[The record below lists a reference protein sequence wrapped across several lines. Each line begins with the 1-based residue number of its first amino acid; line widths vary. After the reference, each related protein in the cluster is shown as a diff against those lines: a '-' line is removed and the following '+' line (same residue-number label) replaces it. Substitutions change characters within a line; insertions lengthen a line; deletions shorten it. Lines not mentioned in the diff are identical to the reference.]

1 MPQYTLVTGNKNYS
15 SWSLRPWLLMKQS
28 GIAFD
33 EVRIPL
39 YAEGSKDEIR
49 KYSPS
54 GKVPVLL
61 DGGLTVWDSLAI
73 GEYLAER
80 HPELQLWPHD
90 PAQRALARSV
100 SAEMHSGFA
109 ALRSNM
115 GMNCR
120 RSLPGMGRTV
130 EVAADIERIQRIW
143 SECREQAGSQGP
155 FLFGRFTI
163 ADAMYAPV
171 VLRFKIYVVQLSPI
185 ARQYADA
192 VLALPSLQ
200 HWVEAAKAE
209 TEVIPAFE
217 PAATPG

>member
-1 MPQYTLVTGNKNYS
+1 MPQYTLVIGNKNYS
-15 SWSLRPWLLMKQS
+15 SWSLRPWLLMKHA

-33 EVRIPL
+33 EIRVPL
-39 YAEGSKDEIR
+39 YGPGYKDVLR
-49 KYSPS
+49 TYSPA

-61 DGGLTVWDSLAI
+61 DGALTIWDSLAI

-80 HPELQLWPHD
+80 HPELRLWPAD
-90 PAQRALARSV
+90 AAQRALARAI

-109 ALRSNM
+109 ALRTNM

-120 RSLPGMGRTV
+120 GSFPGLGRTV

-143 SECREQAGSQGP
+143 KDCRERTGAEGA
-155 FLFGRFTI
+155 FLFGRFSI

-171 VLRFKIYVVQLSPI
+171 ALRFKTYAVQLPPV
-185 ARQYADA
+185 AREYADTM
-192 VLALPSLQ
+192 LALPALQ
-200 HWVEAAKAE
+200 EWIEAGKAE

-217 PAATPG
+217 PAATP